1 LIDKQLEFTLAKV
14 QNLRKGN
21 PYYEFKKIIPP
32 MEQAKKLAE
41 LAPKI
46 MNAFHDLGRQ
56 HPSGEKLSMRQ
67 FQALIILK
75 ASASLTLSQLCNKL
89 SLAASTGTELVNR
102 MIDLGHIQKAHE
114 QKDQRQVM
122 LTVTPKGHELLKQR
136 QQALAEMF
144 TNFLSKFPVEEQK
157 NFVCCFE
164 KIWEFMQKYHLK
176 S

>member
-1 LIDKQLEFTLAKV
+1 
-14 QNLRKGN
+14 
-21 PYYEFKKIIPP
+21 
-32 MEQAKKLAE
+32 MEEAKKLAE

-75 ASASLTLSQLCNKL
+75 TSQSLTLSQLCNKL

-102 MIDLGHIQKAHE
+102 MIDLDYIQKAHE
-114 QKDQRQVM
+114 QKDQRQV
-122 LTVTPKGHELLKQR
+122 LLSVAAKGFELMEQR
-136 QQALAEMF
+136 KQALTDMF
-144 TNFLSKFPVEEQK
+144 SKFLTKFPAEEQK

-164 KIWEFMQKYHLK
+164 KIWEFIQKYHLK
-176 S
+176 A